1 MNSQMKREDLP
12 PRREMRAPTL
22 REKGR
27 ASNEGEKRAKSEY
40 KGLSYS
46 YNDPSVENKR

>member
-22 REKGR
+22 REKER
-27 ASNEGEKRAKSEY
+27 ATNEGERE
-40 KGLSYS
+40 LR
-46 YNDPSVENKR
+46 NQI